1 MERKREGIM
10 NRSVV
15 RSEWLV
21 GVLVTLAVACGG
33 SSKASTP
40 DSEASSPPAKPDAA
54 SSRNAVASTDPAPKP
69 AHAAAPKAPAPKA
82 TAPKAAAS
90 GKPPASAPAQVA
102 PPAAPSKAP
111 LISIIDLRDRRDL
124 WPTKVKLTK
133 KVTYSPS
140 EVYNVGQELDLAEI
154 AAGQVHLDTGNG
166 LIEVPAASTDILE
179 RASNLMAS
187 LSPEQLAVTA
197 KTLPSHPELWPVEL
211 SVVRPLSFANGS
223 SVPAGR
229 TVILRAFEGEQ
240 VNVYDRTLKTYF
252 PAAINET
259 DIVARARERV
269 KLDAKD
275 RTPFFV
281 RSIAAALESSGGAP
295 AVEKS
300 DYVLVYEARLGCGR
314 CAQFL
319 PELTKFYERMK
330 PAHPGFECVF
340 VSNDFNADDAKKL
353 AEREKLPGCVVAYD
367 RRLEAADLGTKTQNG
382 DLLPLVYV
390 YDRAGKLVTRNQPNG
405 GNPSAT
411 DVLATLEKKLGEKK

>member
-1 MERKREGIM
+1 M

-21 GVLVTLAVACGG
+21 GVLVTLVAACGG
-33 SSKASTP
+33 SSKASTS
-40 DSEASSPPAKPDAA
+40 DSQANSPSAKPDAA
-54 SSRNAVASTDPAPKP
+54 SARNAVASTDPAPKS
-69 AHAAAPKAPAPKA
+69 AHAPAPKA
-82 TAPKAAAS
+82 PAPKAAAS
-90 GKPPASAPAQVA
+90 GKPPASAPAQAA

-133 KVTYSPS
+133 KVGYSPT
-140 EVYNVGQELDLAEI
+140 EVYNPGLELDLVEI

-240 VNVYDRTLKTYF
+240 VNVYDRTLRTYF

-330 PAHPGFECVF
+330 PDHPGFEAVF
-340 VSNDFNADDAKKL
+340 VSNDFTADDAKKL
-353 AEREKLPGCVVAYD
+353 EEREKLPGQAVAYD

-390 YDRAGKLVTRNQPNG
+390 YDRTGKLVTRNAANG
-405 GNPSAT
+405 GKPSAS